1 MAIIIAKDNTI
12 LNCDNVAS
20 IVQGDS
26 NTKYIV
32 SYDSNGGDDKEIEF
46 ERSPSLTA
54 ALVYTKANKQEAKGE
69 ELETVALG
77 AIAPSLNKAVA
88 AGNGAGGE
96 VKIVGRGYI
105 PTKVTTPN

>member
-26 NTKYIV
+26 DTKYIV
-32 SYDSNGGDDKEIEF
+32 SYEANGSAAKEIEF

-54 ALVYTKANKQEAKGE
+54 ALLYTKANKQEAKGE
-69 ELETVALG
+69 ELEVVAKG

-96 VKIVGRGYI
+96 VKIVGRGYV
-105 PTKVTTPN
+105 PSKVTESN